1 MHYKRRD
8 SVARSYVDSDTF
20 ATEYCQCLPLSSLS
34 EVLLRNDE
42 DDEKVGERMA
52 LAPREFNMRIRTH
65 LEALFPR
72 TTPLSLFLLHVSQL
86 EHIAVAPQG
95 AIVHKRQRYHAPAS
109 FLEQVMSNVRRA
121 IRDNEQI
128 LVHEGVGAAIIFP
141 HVECQGIRNILERI
155 YNNVSLLQAETVI
168 PRLQRQTDVMMGI
181 SSYPEPG
188 NSLEQ
193 LLYQASVTTR
203 RFTLRPAITN
213 QLWDVKGTGS
223 EGEEGTRHAHVRHEN
238 HVTVKL
244 AKVVPN
250 VPYMQLPAQLPTR
263 LKQLVPYHVA
273 CELRCAPVGRDHQC
287 LTVAMADPGNAKD
300 VHYLR
305 ELTGLTIFPVACDPS
320 ALNALLTNKW

>member
-8 SVARSYVDSDTF
+8 SIAQPYLDSDAF
-20 ATEYCQCLPLSSLS
+20 VTEHCQCLPLSSLP

-42 DDEKVGERMA
+42 NEEKADERMA
-52 LAPREFNMRIRTH
+52 LVPREFNMHIRTH
-65 LEALFPR
+65 LETLFSR
-72 TTPLSLFLLHVSQL
+72 TTPFSLFLLHVSQL

-95 AIVHKRQRYHAPAS
+95 TIVHKRQRYHAPAS
-109 FLEQVMSNVRRA
+109 FLEQVMINVRRA
-121 IRDNEQI
+121 IRDNDQI

-141 HVECQGIRNILERI
+141 DVDCQGIQNILERI

-168 PRLQRQTDVMMGI
+168 PPLQRETDVMMGI
-181 SSYPEPG
+181 GSYSEPG
-188 NSLEQ
+188 TSLEQ

-213 QLWDVKGTGS
+213 QLWDVKVAGS
-223 EGEEGTRHAHVRHEN
+223 EGEKVTRHAHVKHEN
-238 HVTVKL
+238 RGTVKL
-244 AKVVPN
+244 AKVVAN

-273 CELRCAPVGRDHQC
+273 CELRCAPVGRDHQR
-287 LTVAMADPGNAKD
+287 LTVAMADPENAKD
-300 VHYLR
+300 IHYLR